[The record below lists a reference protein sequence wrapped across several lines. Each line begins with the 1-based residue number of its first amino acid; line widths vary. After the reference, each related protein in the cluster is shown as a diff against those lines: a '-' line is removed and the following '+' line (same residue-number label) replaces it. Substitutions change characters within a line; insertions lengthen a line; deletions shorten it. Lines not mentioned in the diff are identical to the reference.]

1 MRSNISGCNIV
12 IILRHFQPNNSKDG
26 SFIGFKNKAGIQ
38 KKLRIGNKKY
48 LVDKPLESPECRLE
62 D

>member
-1 MRSNISGCNIV
+1 
-12 IILRHFQPNNSKDG
+12 LRKSSG

-38 KKLRIGNKKY
+38 EKLRMGKILIGKSVNFIQLIGNKKY